1 MNKKELSQALAQRL
15 GCSRIEAMRF
25 VDAFTDVVMKECA
38 GGGNVRLIG
47 FGTFCNKVQRAR
59 VARNPK
65 TGEPIAI
72 PKRSVPHFAAGE
84 TFKSTVA

>member
-1 MNKKELSQALAQRL
+1 MVNKTYRNT
-15 GCSRIEAMRF
+15 CSEHKRF
-25 VDAFTDVVMKECA
+25 KVF
-38 GGGNVRLIG
+38 LIPPLYYI
-47 FGTFCNKVQRAR
+47 TTYKVFKVKRAR

-84 TFKSTVA
+84 IFKSTVA